1 MFGEIS
7 IWAWMGIAI
16 VFGLGGG
23 AGFFI
28 SRQIKDK
35 RTLELEEKLESARN
49 ELAGYRGDV
58 NQHFLKTSLLL
69 GKLTNNYREVYEHL
83 ATGAQKLCNEKPN
96 TPKLDLPDNNILT
109 SIENIEDI
117 PAIELAAETMVEPPN
132 VNEANVD
139 EAIVNEPNI
148 LEPETET
155 IKETQQE
162 TDEAAEVSTEITEQT
177 QNELANE
184 TTDEETLVLAESTTE
199 EEMEPSKKEAQ
210 RPAPEDIP
218 DSDEND
224 DDVHLGA
231 ESAPS
236 VDKELHKTH
245 PPLH

>member
-7 IWAWMGIAI
+7 IWAWMGMVI
-16 VFGLGGG
+16 VFGIGGG
-23 AGFFI
+23 TGFFI

-35 RTLELEEKLESARN
+35 RTLELEEKLAAARD

-96 TPKLDLPDNNILT
+96 TPKLDLPETKILPSVEIVET
-109 SIENIEDI
+109 ET
-117 PAIELAAETMVEPPN
+117 PAIEMA
-132 VNEANVD
+132 D
-139 EAIVNEPNI
+139 ES
-148 LEPETET
+148 T
-155 IKETQQE
+155 IGEQQE
-162 TDEAAEVSTEITEQT
+162 TLQNEQAAAENTIETSDEAAEQIQTEAAKNLNDSSDTEEAVVAKSTDNPSTEQVTEQKT
-177 QNELANE
+177 EQNSE
-184 TTDEETLVLAESTTE
+184 
-199 EEMEPSKKEAQ
+199 

-218 DSDEND
+218 DNEEND

-236 VDKELHKTH
+236 VDTELHKTH
-245 PPLH
+245 PAIH

>member
-7 IWAWMGIAI
+7 IWAWMGFAI

-35 RTLELEEKLESARN
+35 RTLELEEKLASARN

-96 TPKLDLPDNNILT
+96 TPKLDLPDTKILPPM
-109 SIENIEDI
+109 EVVEDET
-117 PAIELAAETMVEPPN
+117 PAIELAAETMVEMP
-132 VNEANVD
+132 VEAA
-139 EAIVNEPNI
+139 E
-148 LEPETET
+148 
-155 IKETQQE
+155 ETQQE
-162 TDEAAEVSTEITEQT
+162 MSQTAEASTENMEHR
-177 QNELANE
+177 QNDTTGVVTDKENTVAIAEDAE
-184 TTDEETLVLAESTTE
+184 T
-199 EEMEPSKKEAQ
+199 SKKEASTEEVKQ
-210 RPAPEDIP
+210 ETGRPAPEDIP
-218 DSDEND
+218 GND
-224 DDVHLGA
+224 DNDEDVHLGA

-236 VDKELHKTH
+236 VDTELHKTH
-245 PPLH
+245 QSIH

>member
-1 MFGEIS
+1 MLGEIS

-16 VFGLGGG
+16 VFGIGGG

-35 RTLELEEKLESARN
+35 RTLELEEKLASARN

-109 SIENIEDI
+109 SMENVDDI
-117 PAIELAAETMVEPPN
+117 PAIELAAETMVETPN
-132 VNEANVD
+132 LNEAEIDNPEI
-139 EAIVNEPNI
+139 EATEEVVEVSAEATEQIENESANEPTV
-148 LEPETET
+148 EETA
-155 IKETQQE
+155 
-162 TDEAAEVSTEITEQT
+162 DITESTAEQ
-177 QNELANE
+177 ELA
-184 TTDEETLVLAESTTE
+184 
-199 EEMEPSKKEAQ
+199 KKEAQ

-218 DSDEND
+218 DSEDND

-245 PPLH
+245 PSIH